1 MANDAHAK
9 KPIVIERRR
18 EKGRRKSPRLT
29 KTYEVKIIPASVY
42 FDKERLDSLD
52 EKAEVFL
59 TMLASFAQEESRSI
73 STNIKWATRSRMKAG
88 TRTLAGKCHRRYRC
102 SGRTEDAG

>member
-29 KTYEVKIIPASVY
+29 KTYEVMVIVTR
-42 FDKERLDSLD
+42 E
-52 EKAEVFL
+52 AEVIRTIF
-59 TMLASFAQEESRSI
+59 TSF
-73 STNIKWATRSRMKAG
+73 IKGMHPTEIAEKLNALG
-88 TRTLAGKCHRRYRC
+88 IRTVKNNL
-102 SGRTEDAG
+102 